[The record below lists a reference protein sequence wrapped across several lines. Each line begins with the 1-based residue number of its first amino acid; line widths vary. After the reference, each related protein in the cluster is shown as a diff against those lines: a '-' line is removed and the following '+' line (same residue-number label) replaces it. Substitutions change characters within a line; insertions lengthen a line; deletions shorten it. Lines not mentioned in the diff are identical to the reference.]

1 LDLLPSKVPYNKA
14 LVMSLPEANFKN
26 EFFKINIPQFI
37 GLSGLTD
44 FYTISDLV
52 LLTKNVSMEP
62 LRRAMKA
69 EYFNVI

>member
-1 LDLLPSKVPYNKA
+1 
-14 LVMSLPEANFKN
+14 MSLPEANFKN

-37 GLSGLTD
+37 GLTGLTD
-44 FYTISDLV
+44 FYTIADLV
-52 LLTKNVSMEP
+52 VLTKNVSMEP